1 EAGPQRAAGRFP
13 GQAVGRRSSHHAG
26 RQVPLRLRAHDEH
39 AGRLPGR
46 PGQGHLDADRQRAD
60 REAAARLRDRSGV
73 PLSPRGRSAL
83 ARPVELL
90 DRYDERQAHEAQGI
104 PDGQEPELGRDP
116 RPSVSAP
123 AGTLGTLR
131 KSLAEGR
138 ATLGYLVT
146 TPSVQI
152 AQALARTG
160 VDWLMIDTEHAPVG
174 IESVAAMIAATGGT
188 PATPIVRVPA
198 ARPEL
203 VKPVLDCGALGV
215 VFPQIATRQEAEA
228 TVQAVRYA
236 PKGQRGY
243 GPTYAA
249 LRWGLP
255 NLEYLRSANDA
266 VLNVVLIESRAG
278 VDALDDIL
286 SVSGLDVVAVAR
298 GDLSQ
303 NLGVAGQFDHPHLRE
318 VVAKAEAKILAHG
331 EVALGGIAFSPEDA
345 RAMIGRGHRFIVLGS
360 DAGLISGAA
369 QRTVQAIRA

>member
-1 EAGPQRAAGRFP
+1 M
-13 GQAVGRRSSHHAG
+13 
-26 RQVPLRLRAHDEH
+26 
-39 AGRLPGR
+39 
-46 PGQGHLDADRQRAD
+46 
-60 REAAARLRDRSGV
+60 
-73 PLSPRGRSAL
+73 
-83 ARPVELL
+83 
-90 DRYDERQAHEAQGI
+90 
-104 PDGQEPELGRDP
+104 
-116 RPSVSAP
+116 SAP

-255 NLEYLRSANDA
+255 NLEYLKSANDA

-303 NLGVAGQFDHPHLRE
+303 NLGLAGQFDHPHLRE

-369 QRTVQAIRA
+369 QRMVQAIRA